1 MTCMAGAGRRDRENI
16 ILPQNDS
23 RVKIGLFFVRFFC
36 AAFAASG
43 MGQRERAAA
52 CMGREGRRNMPAWE
66 GCHGP

>member
-1 MTCMAGAGRRDRENI
+1 MTCMAGAGRRGKENW
-16 ILPQNDS
+16 ILLQNDS
-23 RVKIGLFFVRFFC
+23 RVKTGLFFVQFFG

-43 MGQRERAAA
+43 MGQRDRAAA